1 MVVGVMRADLAILAA
16 RSLKDKRRVVKRVKD
31 RVSNRHQVS
40 VAEVDA
46 LELRQRAIIGVAM
59 VANERRFVERCL
71 YQILDELRR
80 EPDASL
86 VDFEIEFF

>member
-1 MVVGVMRADLAILAA
+1 MVVGVLRADLAILSA
-16 RSLKDKRRVVKRVKD
+16 RSLKDKRRVVNRVKD
-31 RVSNRHQVS
+31 RVSNKHRVS

-46 LELRQRAIIGVAM
+46 LDLRQRAIIGVAM

-71 YQILDELRR
+71 YQIVDELRR

-86 VDFEIEFF
+86 VDFEVEFV